1 METDS
6 ALAFLSRL
14 VMFVV
19 LLVLSAVFLVLV
31 FRLAAIVLETM
42 VRLFS
47 PRPKGVISRSRMKAE
62 TEAEIKS
69 DMERI
74 NSLSVEEAEGALRG
88 YQSQMHVEPWISD
101 PAPAFKELLSK
112 LDPATRAF
120 LAMQKKITFAAN
132 FASYSIEHSLLHRPR
147 GDMWV
152 IGDDGMDSPLR
163 FVCIRTN
170 SPVVYEV
177 FRDGKIIDEYPS
189 IFHYILTCDVDR

>member
-1 METDS
+1 M
-6 ALAFLSRL
+6 L
-14 VMFVV
+14 MFVV

-31 FRLAAIVLETM
+31 FRLAAIVFETTG
-42 VRLFS
+42 RLFS
-47 PRPKGVISRSRMKAE
+47 PRPKGPISWSRIEAE
-62 TEAEIKS
+62 VEAEIKS
-69 DMERI
+69 DIKRI
-74 NSLSVEEAEGALRG
+74 NSLSVGEAEGALRG
-88 YQSQMHVEPWISD
+88 YQSQMYMEPWISD
-101 PAPAFKELLSK
+101 PAPALQELLSE

-147 GDMWV
+147 GDMWA

-177 FRDGKIIDEYPS
+177 FRDGKIIEEYPS
-189 IFHYILTCDVDR
+189 LFHYMLTCDVDL